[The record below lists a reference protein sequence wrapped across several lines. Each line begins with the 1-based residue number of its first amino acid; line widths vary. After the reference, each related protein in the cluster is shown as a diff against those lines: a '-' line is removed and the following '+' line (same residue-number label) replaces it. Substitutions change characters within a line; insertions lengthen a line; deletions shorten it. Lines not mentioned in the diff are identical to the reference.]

1 MTPSRLPL
9 QRWFQW
15 IANLTVRIGVLTGVY
30 LSTVMVVAV
39 MAANRVHF
47 LEHFAD
53 IRNWTARIIFA
64 LVMLTPIVSFYRSPL
79 RMLASSALGWALFTL
94 AYAALG
100 IPFERLH
107 DRFFTPFHLFMLGMC
122 IYAITTVVA
131 WLGSLAG
138 AAREAHSAPA
148 PVAESR
154 RLP

>member
-1 MTPSRLPL
+1 MTPSRLPGY
-9 QRWFQW
+9 RWFSW

-30 LSTVMVVAV
+30 LSTVMVIAV

-47 LEHFAD
+47 LEPFAD
-53 IRNWTARIIFA
+53 IRNWTARAAFA
-64 LVMLTPIVSFYRSPL
+64 LVMLTPVCSFYRSPV
-79 RMLASSALGWALFTL
+79 RMLASSTLGWALFTL

-122 IYAITTVVA
+122 IYGVTTVVA
-131 WLGSLAG
+131 WLAGLAG
-138 AAREAHSAPA
+138 LARDAHSSPAPA
-148 PVAESR
+148 AGSR